1 MSGRIAQEIE
11 NSKPIPLPVE
21 LVLNVY
27 RTAVALNEWT
37 ARLLEPFDLRPEE
50 YNILRIL
57 RGAGPEGHPRA
68 EVERRMLQ
76 SADRLSAAL
85 HRLKTRGAVD
95 GVFTVRI
102 TEAGME
108 LLAST
113 DGVIDRAMEERMGSV
128 PEARLRAAIEVLES
142 IRSATGS

>member
-27 RTAVALNEWT
+27 RTAAALNEWT
-37 ARLLEPFDLRPEE
+37 AQLLEPFDLRPEE

-76 SADRLSAAL
+76 STDRLSSAL

-108 LLAST
+108 LLAGT
-113 DGVIDRAMEERMGSV
+113 DGVIDRAMQERMGSM
-128 PEARLRAAIEVLES
+128 PEAQLRAAIEVLES
-142 IRSATGS
+142 VRSATGS